1 MPSEAVDRLVARLH
15 EDGTLGIEVVA
26 EGEVHELIAY
36 FEDATPGPDALLPFG
51 ADAEP
56 VAVPDVD
63 WVARFREEFR
73 GARAGPFRIRPV
85 WRAQGDGPG
94 RPGEVPLLV
103 DPGGAFGTGTHES
116 TRLCLEELAG
126 TLPGALVVDVGC
138 GTGLLA
144 IAALRLG
151 WQRALAIDIDAAAVR
166 EAGRHA
172 ALNRVA
178 PAILRGDGATALAPG
193 RAELVLAN
201 LARDLL
207 LRHRDDL
214 VAAVAPGGTLVLSGL
229 LRDDVPGVRSA
240 FDGLGPPQPR
250 FEGEWAA
257 LRFRRA
263 A

>member
-1 MPSEAVDRLVARLH
+1 MPSEAAERLVALLH
-15 EDGTLGIEVVA
+15 EDGTLGVEVVG

-36 FEDATPGPDALLPFG
+36 FEGAGPAPDRLAPLG
-51 ADAEP
+51 ADVERA
-56 VAVPDVD
+56 AIPDVD

-73 GARAGPFRIRPV
+73 GARAGRFRIRPV
-85 WRAQGDGPG
+85 WRDSPVA
-94 RPGEVPLLV
+94 PGEVGLLV

-116 TRLCLEELAG
+116 TRLCLEELDEVS
-126 TLPGALVVDVGC
+126 PGSLVVDVGC

-151 WQRALAIDIDAAAVR
+151 WRRAIAIDVDPAAVS
-166 EAGRHA
+166 EARRHA
-172 ALNRVA
+172 GLNRVA
-178 PAILRGDGATALAPG
+178 PQIVRADGVSALAPG
-193 RAELVLAN
+193 RAGLLLAN

-207 LRHRDDL
+207 VRHREGL
-214 VAAVAPGGTLVLSGL
+214 METLAPGGTAVLSGL
-229 LRDDVPGVRSA
+229 LREDVPEIEEAFAPLGRSR
-240 FDGLGPPQPR
+240 PR